1 MSYSTSNPTARVKES
16 RFGFTENRELVVENA
31 VIMWSNFGGS
41 PTKFNPNGGKRTFDL
56 VLTERVAMSLI
67 SDGWNVKTVKSKKD
81 EDSVMYV
88 TEIAV
93 NPSSSTVV
101 SLCEEVNG
109 KKYRFKVKP
118 EDYSTLDTY
127 QYSTIDL
134 LIRPYVHG
142 RENSAG
148 STIKGYLHQMNLV
161 RLNDDYFREK
171 YADYEDA
178 DAPSFPLAQALQEDD
193 DDSDGWM
200 TVSDNSEMPFM

>member
-1 MSYSTSNPTARVKES
+1 M
-16 RFGFTENRELVVENA
+16 
-31 VIMWSNFGGS
+31 
-41 PTKFNPNGGKRTFDL
+41 
-56 VLTERVAMSLI
+56 
-67 SDGWNVKTVKSKKD
+67 
-81 EDSVMYV
+81 
-88 TEIAV
+88 
-93 NPSSSTVV
+93 
-101 SLCEEVNG
+101 
-109 KKYRFKVKP
+109 KP